1 MSRKPSTD
9 VKRIVIVG
17 AGHAGVQVADSLR
30 AMGYTDE
37 IALLSDE
44 TGLPYQRPPLSKGFM
59 LGEDSEALLLRGER
73 FFAENGIDLR
83 LGCAA
88 TRIDTNARCV
98 ALQDDTMLAYDELVL
113 ATGSSNR
120 NLQARRYH
128 GLARV
133 WS

>member
-9 VKRIVIVG
+9 MKRIVIVR

-30 AMGYTDE
+30 AMGYAGE
-37 IALLSDE
+37 IVLLSDE
-44 TGLPYQRPPLSKGFM
+44 TELLYQRPPLSKSFM

-88 TRIDTNARCV
+88 RRIDTNAGCV
-98 ALQDDTMLAYDELVL
+98 ALQDDTVLAYDELVL

-120 NLQARRYH
+120 NLQARRYRDV
-128 GLARV
+128 ARV